1 MGTVRKFTFDLDFDA
16 PEEPEKPEPEVEED
30 EPEEEI
36 PTFSE
41 EEVEQ
46 ARSEGFDAGK
56 EEGRREAADATEQ
69 KLLETVEAACGKLG
83 EIYNT
88 QTEANREIGREMIS
102 VATAIAKK
110 MFPDLNARN
119 ALGEVERVVQE
130 TLKAVT
136 EEPRIQ
142 IMVNPELREP
152 LTERLGTMTHRA
164 GFEGK
169 VFVNP
174 DPAMQLGDCRI
185 EWSNGAAVR
194 DVEEMWQMID
204 KIINENLHDALEDDD
219 TDETGEAASAPAEDT
234 TPEPEPAPEPETEQ
248 EPLTDETARGEPEA
262 PEPETA
268 DVPAAEAV
276 PDDTDAVADASPA
289 EDMAPD
295 TLPDT
300 EPETGNAQAPIEE
313 EPATAPESAEPTA
326 PDSDAGTPDPGNA
339 ADAEAPSLTGELQTP
354 PEAGDETNPS
364 GPGAD
369 TEEVDAF
376 ETPSWQD
383 AVGESTGLNA
393 PIEPA
398 PEPEPEP
405 APAAET
411 PDDTPEAPGPG
422 AHGPSFAPSI
432 DDGEI
437 PAQTE
442 NNEVSQDVSME
453 NRAAPIPHLDGEPGA
468 AGEAGG
474 DAADGEP
481 ASPPYSDPDPVS
493 STTQAAILD
502 AQGALDDDDENPSGG

>member
-16 PEEPEKPEPEVEED
+16 PEEPETPEPETDEE

-46 ARSEGFDAGK
+46 ARAEGFENGK

-69 KLLETVEAACGKLG
+69 KLLETVEAACEKLSDV
-83 EIYNT
+83 YNT

-164 GFEGK
+164 GFDGK

-194 DVEEMWQMID
+194 DAEEMWQMID
-204 KIINENLHDALEDDD
+204 RIIDENLHDALEDDD
-219 TDETGEAASAPAEDT
+219 ADETGEPAA
-234 TPEPEPAPEPETEQ
+234 PEPEPQPETQ
-248 EPLTDETARGEPEA
+248 TDDTAPGEPAPAQPEA
-262 PEPETA
+262 A
-268 DVPAAEAV
+268 DQPAAEAIA
-276 PDDTDAVADASPA
+276 DDAGTAADTTPV
-289 EDMAPD
+289 EDTAPTAD
-295 TLPDT
+295 MEPQTLPDI
-300 EPETGNAQAPIEE
+300 EPETGGPETSFDEQPAAPG
-313 EPATAPESAEPTA
+313 
-326 PDSDAGTPDPGNA
+326 SDVETPDTGG
-339 ADAEAPSLTGELQTP
+339 ADATEGPSLTEELHTP
-354 PEAGDETNPS
+354 PEIDDETDPS

-369 TEEVDAF
+369 AEEADAL
-376 ETPSWQD
+376 ETPNWQD
-383 AVGESTGLNA
+383 AVGESAGVNA

-398 PEPEPEP
+398 PETEP
-405 APAAET
+405 APEPGAEV
-411 PDDTPEAPGPG
+411 PGDAPEAADPG
-422 AHGPSFAPSI
+422 AHGPSFAPHV
-432 DDGEI
+432 DDGEP
-437 PAQTE
+437 PAQAENTE
-442 NNEVSQDVSME
+442 PDQGVDDND
-453 NRAAPIPHLDGEPGA
+453 RAAPIPHMDGEPGS
-468 AGEAGG
+468 GDEARG
-474 DAADGEP
+474 DTADGEQT
-481 ASPPYSDPDPVS
+481 SPPYSDPDPVS

-502 AQGALDDDDENPSGG
+502 AQGALDEDDENPSGG